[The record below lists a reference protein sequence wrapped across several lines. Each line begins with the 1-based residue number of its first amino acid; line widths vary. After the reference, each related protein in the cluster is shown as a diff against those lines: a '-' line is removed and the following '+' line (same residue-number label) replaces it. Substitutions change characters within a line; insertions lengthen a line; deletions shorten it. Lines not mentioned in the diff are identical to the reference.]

1 LRKRPKRIPEYFD
14 EYRFALLKICSKCE
28 PEFGA
33 MGVVGFLYQ
42 SVKDSI
48 KEEKLKVKTFRGPAM
63 AVGRLVYMKEEDF
76 NRSVPAK
83 TIADVSAEEINKL
96 AGV

>member
-1 LRKRPKRIPEYFD
+1 
-14 EYRFALLKICSKCE
+14 
-28 PEFGA
+28 

-48 KEEKLKVKTFRGPAM
+48 KEEKLKVKTFRVPAM

-76 NRSVPAK
+76 NSSVPTK

-96 AGV
+96 AGVL